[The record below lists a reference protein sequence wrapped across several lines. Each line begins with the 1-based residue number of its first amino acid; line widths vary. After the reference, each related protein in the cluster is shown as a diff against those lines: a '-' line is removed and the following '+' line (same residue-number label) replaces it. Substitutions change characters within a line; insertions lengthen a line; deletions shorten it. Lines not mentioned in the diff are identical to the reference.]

1 MLARLKQFRD
11 IFWSSLVHSG
21 WTGGICGSKG
31 KKPREQK
38 KDSWRPSQ
46 VMTRCSCHPSH
57 RLAWIHALGTL
68 ILPVTPPQ
76 ARGAHSKGLAAVAGA
91 DLPSM
96 RRDHRWLVV
105 VMPPPTALAGRKVSC
120 QLALAVGMV
129 GPCGLVFHSARSAT
143 DEVRYQLGSR
153 MERGREQV

>member
-1 MLARLKQFRD
+1 
-11 IFWSSLVHSG
+11 
-21 WTGGICGSKG
+21 
-31 KKPREQK
+31 
-38 KDSWRPSQ
+38 
-46 VMTRCSCHPSH
+46 MTRCSCHPSH

-120 QLALAVGMV
+120 LPEVMV
-129 GPCGLVFHSARSAT
+129 GPCGLVPTRLRPAT
-143 DEVRYQLGSR
+143 DDLPLGSR
-153 MERGREQV
+153 RKSCTKYSFARPRSSGTMITGQDTRQGINVEITRLRSAVHRLGLLHGTSHPLVR